1 MRYPAWKYV
10 LIVLIGIIS
19 VLYSLPNMYP
29 DEPALQVSGANAG
42 VKVDQAVLQ
51 RAEDGLRAAGIAF
64 HFKQWGQFIPVGQT
78 DKTWYNSGD
87 LMFAADGATPM
98 HAIRLKSKHDAG
110 RQLDGREW
118 NELPEVPA

>member
-1 MRYPAWKYV
+1 MICGGESGPRARPMH
-10 LIVLIGIIS
+10 
-19 VLYSLPNMYP
+19 PNW
-29 DEPALQVSGANAG
+29 ARLLR
-42 VKVDQAVLQ
+42 DQCQ
-51 RAEDGLRAAGIAF
+51 AAGIAF

-118 NELPEVPA
+118 NEFPEVQP